1 MIWSSWSS
9 FFHMGGYGL
18 YVWGSFLMTFLCI
31 TGELWLNASN
41 QKTLFTQLNQI
52 ARLTHQDR
60 QQDKQNRNE
69 T

>member
-18 YVWGSFLMTFLCI
+18 YVWGSFLVTLLCI
-31 TGELWLNASN
+31 VGELWMLAK
-41 QKTLFTQLNQI
+41 QKRTLFTQLRQI
-52 ARLTHQDR
+52 VRLN
-60 QQDKQNRNE
+60 QQDQHE

>member
-18 YVWGSFLMTFLCI
+18 YVWGSFLMTFFCI
-31 TGELWLNASN
+31 TGELWFNASHK
-41 QKTLFTQLNQI
+41 KTLFVQLNQI
-52 ARLTHQDR
+52 ARLTRQDR
-60 QQDKQNRNE
+60 QQDKQNRHE

>member
-18 YVWGSFLMTFLCI
+18 YVWGSFLVTLLCI
-31 TGELWLNASN
+31 VGELWMLAN
-41 QKTLFTQLNQI
+41 KKRTLFTQLRQI
-52 ARLTHQDR
+52 VRLN
-60 QQDKQNRNE
+60 QQDQHE